1 MDPNTFDAK
10 FHKFRQGG
18 DLGCCA
24 FWVVP
29 AGTVST
35 HLPEISA
42 DAASAGLVCETFVAG
57 QRTDCKSA
65 GLLIYEA

>member
-24 FWVVP
+24 YWLVP
-29 AGTVST
+29 AGEAP
-35 HLPEISA
+35 PEIIA
-42 DAASAGLVCETFVAG
+42 DAASAGLVCEAFVAG